1 MQVLK
6 ILMYGLHAIISI
18 SLVVLVMMQ
27 THKAEGLGAVG
38 GGGSQPS
45 LRGRAGVEEK
55 LSEYTRYLAI
65 AFMIMST
72 ILFIMAERFGW
83 S

>member
-6 ILMYGLHAIISI
+6 FLMYGVHALISI
-18 SLVVLVMMQ
+18 SLIVLVMMQ

-38 GGGSQPS
+38 GGSTPS

-72 ILFIMAERFGW
+72 ILFILAERFGW